1 MPATT
6 GGIAICSGLTPACFA
21 SHSRLLACAAQ
32 EQSPNDFTPGA
43 AVRMARASIGA
54 GFV

>member
-6 GGIAICSGLTPACFA
+6 GGIAICSGFTPAWRA
-21 SHSRLLACAAQ
+21 SHSRLLACAAH
-32 EQSPNDFTPGA
+32 EQRPNDLTRGA
-43 AVRMARASIGA
+43 AVRIASASIGA

>member
-6 GGIAICSGLTPACFA
+6 GGIAISSGLTPAWRA
-21 SHSRLLACAAQ
+21 SHSRLLACAAH
-32 EQSPNDFTPGA
+32 EHSPYDLTCGA
-43 AVRMARASIGA
+43 AVRIASASIGA